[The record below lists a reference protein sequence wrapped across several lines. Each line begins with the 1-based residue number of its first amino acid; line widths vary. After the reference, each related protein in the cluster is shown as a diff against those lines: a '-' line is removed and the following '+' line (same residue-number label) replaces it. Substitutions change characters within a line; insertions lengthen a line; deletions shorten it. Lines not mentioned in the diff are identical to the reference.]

1 MAITKNVPKIERVI
15 RIILGIALIP
25 LGFTVTGLWMPLSI
39 VVGVSLMLTA
49 FVGY

>member
-15 RIILGIALIP
+15 RIIFGIALIP
-25 LGFTVTGLWMPLSI
+25 VGFSLIGFWKPLSV

>member
-1 MAITKNVPKIERVI
+1 MAITRNVPKVERIV
-15 RIILGIALIP
+15 RTVLGVALIP

-39 VVGVSLMLTA
+39 VVGVSLMVTA

>member
-1 MAITKNVPKIERVI
+1 MAIPKNVPKIERIV
-15 RIILGIALIP
+15 RIILGVALIP

-39 VVGVSLMLTA
+39 LAGVFLVFTA